1 MADVKRR
8 PYRTTIR
15 RGDAPALICA
25 AAYRLFS
32 DKGYLATSIEDI
44 AAEAGVARP
53 TIFTAV
59 GPKSTI
65 LRLVV
70 DQALA
75 GDDAPVPIAQRP
87 WWREAIDEPDPV
99 RSIQLHARNMCL
111 INQRAAPVLRA
122 LETAAS
128 VDAEAGEVWDRF
140 QRQRHDGLNEF
151 AVALTPQDGPPALR
165 RRHHHRHPV
174 DAHPRRLPPARPRR
188 RLAAR
193 ALPGLAHRRPP
204 PPLPRLNTTI
214 AATTCQRRR
223 DRRHTAAADTAAPGP
238 LSARPRVLIG
248 AASHARTG
256 RGAHVRSDGWSEPT
270 SARWSRGSSA
280 YQLVVAGSSC
290 WTSAVFNHFS

>member
-59 GPKSTI
+59 GPKATI

-87 WWREAIDEPDPV
+87 WWREAIDEPDAV

-140 QRQRHDGLNEF
+140 QRQRRQGLNEF
-151 AVALTPQDGPPALR
+151 AVALDPQDDPRALR

-174 DAHPRRLPPARPRR
+174 DARSGRLPPTRPRR
-188 RLAAR
+188 RLADR
-193 ALPGLAHRRPP
+193 TIPGLAHRRPP
-204 PPLPRLNTTI
+204 PTLPRLNTSLVCVTTI
-214 AATTCQRRR
+214 ISRPDSSAPPTVPSPTPLPSRRSRAVAVGVIGCCYRIRLRRR
-223 DRRHTAAADTAAPGP
+223 VRRA
-238 LSARPRVLIG
+238 
-248 AASHARTG
+248 
-256 RGAHVRSDGWSEPT
+256 
-270 SARWSRGSSA
+270 
-280 YQLVVAGSSC
+280 
-290 WTSAVFNHFS
+290 

>member
-1 MADVKRR
+1 MAAVKRR

-111 INQRAAPVLRA
+111 INQRSAPVLRA

-128 VDAEAGEVWDRF
+128 VDAEASEVWDRF
-140 QRQRHDGLNEF
+140 QRQRRDGLNEF
-151 AVALTPQDGPPALR
+151 AVAL
-165 RRHHHRHPV
+165 
-174 DAHPRRLPPARPRR
+174 
-188 RLAAR
+188 AAR
-193 ALPGLAHRRPP
+193 RTAC
-204 PPLPRLNTTI
+204 
-214 AATTCQRRR
+214 ATTKTPSPTPCGCSPQTPTYGSSETPAGRSSASRTGSPTSSSASSSTEQDNRRNQLYVDGKRRTVTARR
-223 DRRHTAAADTAAPGP
+223 DVKSTCSPAWPSFTTPTYLGRRES
-238 LSARPRVLIG
+238 L
-248 AASHARTG
+248 
-256 RGAHVRSDGWSEPT
+256 
-270 SARWSRGSSA
+270 
-280 YQLVVAGSSC
+280 
-290 WTSAVFNHFS
+290 

>member
-1 MADVKRR
+1 MICLMADVKRR
-8 PYRTTIR
+8 SYRSTIR

-32 DKGYLATSIEDI
+32 DNGYLATSIEEI

-59 GPKSTI
+59 GPKATI

-99 RSIQLHARNMCL
+99 RSIELHARNMCR

-128 VDAEAGEVWDRF
+128 VDPEAGEVWDRF
-140 QRQRHDGLNEF
+140 QRQRRQGIKEF
-151 AVALTPQDGPPALR
+151 AVALTRKTDR
-165 RRHHHRHPV
+165 V
-174 DAHPRRLPPARPRR
+174 RLDESTITGTLCM
-188 RLAAR
+188 LAAD
-193 ALPGLAHRRPP
+193 AYI
-204 PPLPRLNTTI
+204 RLV
-214 AATTCQRRR
+214 R
-223 DRRHTAAADTAAPGP
+223 DAGWTAERYEHWLTD
-238 LSARPRVLIG
+238 VLL
-248 AASHARTG
+248 RLFL
-256 RGAHVRSDGWSEPT
+256 D
-270 SARWSRGSSA
+270 
-280 YQLVVAGSSC
+280 
-290 WTSAVFNHFS
+290 

>member
-1 MADVKRR
+1 MIGSVADVKRR

-15 RGDAPALICA
+15 RGDAPELICA

-32 DKGYLATSIEDI
+32 DKGYLATSIDDI
-44 AAEAGVARP
+44 ATEAGVARP

-59 GPKSTI
+59 GPKATI

-87 WWREAIDEPDPV
+87 WWREAIEEPDPV
-99 RSIQLHARNMCL
+99 RSIQLAARNMCL

-151 AVALTPQDGPPALR
+151 AVALNGKTARVRYDEHTMTDTLWMLTPDAYLR
-165 RRHHHRHPV
+165 LVR
-174 DAHPRRLPPARPRR
+174 DAGWPIERFQNWLTDVLLRLF
-188 RLAAR
+188 L
-193 ALPGLAHRRPP
+193 
-204 PPLPRLNTTI
+204 
-214 AATTCQRRR
+214 
-223 DRRHTAAADTAAPGP
+223 D
-238 LSARPRVLIG
+238 
-248 AASHARTG
+248 
-256 RGAHVRSDGWSEPT
+256 
-270 SARWSRGSSA
+270 
-280 YQLVVAGSSC
+280 
-290 WTSAVFNHFS
+290 

>member
-1 MADVKRR
+1 MSSDVPTGPR
-8 PYRTTIR
+8 IR
-15 RGDAPALICA
+15 RGDAPALICV

-140 QRQRHDGLNEF
+140 QQQRHDGLNEV
-151 AVALTPQDGPPALR
+151 AVALRRKTDRLRYDEDTMTDTLWMLTPDAYLRLVRDAGWPLERFQDWLTDVLLR
-165 RRHHHRHPV
+165 LFL
-174 DAHPRRLPPARPRR
+174 D
-188 RLAAR
+188 
-193 ALPGLAHRRPP
+193 
-204 PPLPRLNTTI
+204 
-214 AATTCQRRR
+214 
-223 DRRHTAAADTAAPGP
+223 
-238 LSARPRVLIG
+238 
-248 AASHARTG
+248 
-256 RGAHVRSDGWSEPT
+256 
-270 SARWSRGSSA
+270 
-280 YQLVVAGSSC
+280 
-290 WTSAVFNHFS
+290 

>member
-99 RSIQLHARNMCL
+99 RSIQLAARNMCL

-128 VDAEAGEVWDRF
+128 VDAEAAEVWDRF

-151 AVALTPQDGPPALR
+151 AVALSRKTTRVRYDEA
-165 RRHHHRHPV
+165 HHHRHAV
-174 DAHPRRLPPARPRR
+174 DAHPRRLPTARPRR
-188 RLAAR
+188 RLADR

-204 PPLPRLNTTI
+204 APLPRLTV
-214 AATTCQRRR
+214 AASTCQHAPIGDTRQRR
-223 DRRHTAAADTAAPGP
+223 DSQHHRRS
-238 LSARPRVLIG
+238 LSERPRQVDG
-248 AASHARTG
+248 SAAG
-256 RGAHVRSDGWSEPT
+256 GG
-270 SARWSRGSSA
+270 GSPVSGTLA
-280 YQLVVAGSSC
+280 
-290 WTSAVFNHFS
+290 

>member
-1 MADVKRR
+1 MICSMADVKRR

-87 WWREAIDEPDPV
+87 WWQEAIDEPDPV

-140 QRQRHDGLNEF
+140 QKQRHDGLNEA
-151 AVALTPQDGPPALR
+151 AVALRRKTDRLRYDEDTMTDTLWMLTPDAYLRLVRDAGWPVERFQDWLTDVLLR
-165 RRHHHRHPV
+165 LFL
-174 DAHPRRLPPARPRR
+174 D
-188 RLAAR
+188 
-193 ALPGLAHRRPP
+193 
-204 PPLPRLNTTI
+204 
-214 AATTCQRRR
+214 
-223 DRRHTAAADTAAPGP
+223 
-238 LSARPRVLIG
+238 
-248 AASHARTG
+248 
-256 RGAHVRSDGWSEPT
+256 
-270 SARWSRGSSA
+270 
-280 YQLVVAGSSC
+280 
-290 WTSAVFNHFS
+290 